1 MFFSYSPY
9 ASASPSRSAGVS
21 QSPAGVCAGSLASS
35 TNLAAD
41 SVFRKIFAAAAVVLA
56 RKTPLETAELNAL
69 SNPWPSLV
77 ANTLSARRSA
87 TATDFG

>member
-1 MFFSYSPY
+1 MFFSYSPN
-9 ASASPSRSAGVS
+9 ASVGPRRSAGAS
-21 QSPAGVCAGSLASS
+21 QSPAGAGAGSVVPW

-41 SVFRKIFAAAAVVLA
+41 SVLRKIFAGPPVVLA
-56 RKTPLETAELNAL
+56 NKTPLVTAELNAS

-77 ANTLSARRSA
+77 ASTRSVRRSA